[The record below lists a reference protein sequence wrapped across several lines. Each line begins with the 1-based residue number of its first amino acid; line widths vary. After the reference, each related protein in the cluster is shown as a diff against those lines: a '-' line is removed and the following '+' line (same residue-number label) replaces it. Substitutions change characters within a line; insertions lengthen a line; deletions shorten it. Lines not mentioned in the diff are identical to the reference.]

1 MKVCPAVDMF
11 KNYFTIRMAHSYED
25 LRRIFELRYRVF
37 CEEFH
42 FEEEAQCP
50 NQQEADEFDN
60 FSIEAFLIHTVTQET
75 SGCIRLILPNHKSPP
90 LPFERFSDPNY
101 LPDSRAT
108 FGEVSRLTVAKNF
121 RRRQWDGHLPSG
133 VTDKSSELG
142 HVGRNFPLPAISMM
156 FTGAALARLFL
167 LDYTFAM
174 MEPKLA
180 YAMKTYGIRF
190 TQVGEITQY
199 HGQRAPYRIDP
210 LEIWQTINP
219 DLKPLL
225 NFIYFKIS
233 QQMPKPI
240 LYHHI
245 ETDNVG

>member
-1 MKVCPAVDMF
+1 MKACPAVEMF
-11 KNYFTIRMAHSYED
+11 KDYFTIRMAQSYED
-25 LRRIFELRYRVF
+25 LKRIFELRYRVF
-37 CEEFH
+37 CEEFQ
-42 FEEEAQCP
+42 FEEQSQCP
-50 NQQEADEFDN
+50 NHQEADEFDN
-60 FSIEAFLIHTVTQET
+60 FSIEAYLIHALTKET

-90 LPFERFSDPNY
+90 LPFEAFSDPQY
-101 LPDSRAT
+101 LPDSRVS

-133 VTDKSSELG
+133 LTEKVSELG
-142 HVGRNFPLPAISMM
+142 HVGRSFPLPAISMM
-156 FTGAALARLFL
+156 FTGAALSRLLL
-167 LDYTFAM
+167 LDYAFAM

-180 YAMKTYGIRF
+180 FAMSSYGIRF

-210 LEIWQTINP
+210 LEIWQTVNP

-233 QQMPKPI
+233 QQIPKPVI
-240 LYHHI
+240 YQPMQAN
-245 ETDNVG
+245 NVG